1 MTGDLTRLIH
11 KFDNEKIKGISDLEQ
26 VQIFNALKYLEMYQ
40 KVGTIA
46 EFMDLKIGRKNMQY
60 DKTRELFR

>member
-1 MTGDLTRLIH
+1 MIENLSELID
-11 KFDNEKIKGISDLEQ
+11 KFDNLKIKGITDLEQ

-46 EFMDLKIGRKNMQY
+46 EFMELKDMCKRLYTIEK
-60 DKTRELFR
+60 